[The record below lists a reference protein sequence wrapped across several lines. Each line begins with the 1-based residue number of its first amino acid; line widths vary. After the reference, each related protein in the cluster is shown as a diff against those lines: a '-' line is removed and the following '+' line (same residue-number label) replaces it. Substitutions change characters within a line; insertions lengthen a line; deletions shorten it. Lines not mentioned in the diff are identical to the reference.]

1 MLSFVLGHAFHGWHS
16 TIKPVKF
23 ILALTT
29 VHGYWDYFTN
39 SSYLGLYY
47 FSLAWVT
54 IFIGLT
60 VWAMQSFVRNQ
71 FAALW
76 PLKLLRSIGSFSAT
90 VLYIPLF
97 TLLMSG
103 FQCQDH
109 EENPFWMDAGYR
121 CYVGGHLAQAIVS
134 AILTITFFALC
145 SLFSLVFYESNSLSG
160 NIVAKSHGRV
170 DFLFL
175 CLKTVLVILVEI
187 FPSHIP
193 VGVLIALLIVGG
205 LVWSG
210 AILLGMPFFDHRWN
224 AWTLAQGVMFL
235 YASLCL
241 ILAEFY
247 HEHDAAV
254 TLYIGLPMAAILGVS
269 LANWRAGYI
278 LRTPALRLSSPYE
291 IELKARYLL
300 HQALWGHHTS
310 RHGTTNHSNEAT
322 PGTPLENT
330 KGHPSATL
338 NATGNGGYGEGAAV
352 TTIEDAEGSDDME
365 VRMQAARRMLSPA
378 LMNEIHALYRSA
390 ASRFRSSS
398 ILHVFFSRFYLFQ
411 GNRHMQMSHLLQAE
425 RRHPP
430 LDVAFLVFQARK
442 LAEDNTGSGGQMSAL
457 NRVTFEKYSADA
469 RKFVLRSAMRQ
480 LSFWTELLDTQP
492 DLSRLHTLSSEM
504 NDAISAAERCFIELF
519 AINPQSLS
527 IMRLYAAFNSY
538 VCCNP
543 DKAAV
548 LLQEAERIEDQKSKD
563 HRTESG
569 GTNLQIMAESTL
581 DIMADNTA
589 VFTIGGQ
596 PRNLGI
602 IITANAQ
609 TSKLFGYSRLQL
621 ERRNFFSLLPN
632 PLGLAMENMLRR
644 YVSTGEGK
652 IASTHVVFGQNK
664 SGSISPMLLCM
675 RETPADEGPPAFIA
689 LMREL
694 RTVDDHI
701 LMTADY
707 TITAASSA
715 SLEMLGIDA
724 SSLGG
729 MEVCIRD
736 FVLEWDAIVNDLRSN
751 RGATFCIDSTSAQA
765 NLASQNEGGTEEDI
779 AHAVFSTD
787 TLTSRNHTSDNND
800 LDGGTS
806 IRRNSGS
813 HSFIRASKRFVK
825 GTLQVVPVIGGDQF
839 LVLHMQKISDSD
851 TYAIAKAQKR
861 RRELL
866 QLTSPNNTT
875 ISPHDGTVNT
885 IPQMVPSENF
895 PTQQSFEQAQSVSRM
910 FKLLT
915 NREPTTANNSATPS
929 NYIPNPVVISPSPP
943 RNNLT
948 SPMTKANN
956 LTIRGPS
963 EVTSPVPVSL
973 PSAMKNSNTP
983 KVPKSVGMVGFAELP
998 GTVEDSAEPS
1008 PIAPTKS
1015 SPRFPVEKHP
1025 SKHID
1030 DVVHVKDS
1038 DSVEQLSDGGHG
1050 SDAESDKASFGERDE
1065 ELPSIDRE
1073 HELVHDHAHDTEP
1086 PVRAIVSPTGTTTSL
1101 SMSKSLIKPPSA
1113 TNNPLSPRK
1122 SFEDTPRSKGNTT
1135 GKEFGAARQETQSVS
1150 SGSSYGRRTLN
1161 RLRRV
1166 LADSGNSLLRGLYF
1180 LRIVGLLITVLSIA
1194 LAIAAATV
1202 MQDQFTRYRDNL
1214 IYTSLGAE
1222 RVIKMFSMVLITEDL
1237 HFAARGWRPITNVTE
1252 ASLRS
1257 YLYANAS
1264 DFSAIHREMY
1274 RSIQG
1279 EELEST
1285 YTIPNIVVTRYD
1297 TTDAGN
1303 TGAHQTVNLF
1313 QAGLGLSSTAAEISM
1328 LPLSNLTSE
1337 RSPPVG
1343 YMLVNGVSGGHSHER
1358 VHESLEAGYAM
1369 SLDTRSSVALNAIIV
1384 YAGMSALLAVIA
1396 AFVFV
1401 PILLSIESSKDAIV
1415 KRFVYLPQLVRLTL
1429 HKQAENRLRAL
1440 RRNYSE
1446 DDDDDDD
1453 DMADDE
1459 ENMLGNAGVDDDEDD
1474 VDWEQILSAA
1484 NNPAPKRKH
1493 KENVPPIPEVPV
1505 KDKKWYQVGSLFQS
1519 KKRSVPAYQK
1529 GTGSII
1535 GLFAKFLGPL
1545 IALFFFFTIIYIV
1558 SVDTLSR
1565 TLSISSAQ
1573 VASAN
1578 RAACL
1583 RETLMDVQRTV
1594 MITQD
1599 RAFLH
1604 EELMTTKD
1612 SFQCIAYHQEL
1623 LLFGTVDPNEDQ
1635 GEYPPY
1641 TPVMETG
1648 AQPLLDDAT
1657 NKALYDVQF
1666 SNACPFIVSETSSTS
1681 DMAGCEKFSNGIL
1694 KQGIQVA
1701 VTEYLRRART
1711 ILDRRQRALI
1721 LQGDPDGNGYVVD
1734 FKAYNYTADE
1744 CDGPCWSSST
1754 DTGENE
1760 PSPAPDLGVTGDID
1774 QTWNPLLHNATPYC
1788 IKDELNQPDITWM
1801 AQADALFL
1809 TPALLRIQHIYED
1822 IGIASVDNFL
1832 RFLNV
1837 FVTVFIVAFVLFM
1850 ISVFVP
1856 QIKATNNDIQKKRG
1870 MLLFLPP
1877 QVVINIKSLRQ
1888 LVDEILADDTT
1899 GGARAAAHTS
1909 RLASIKAS
1917 GGDPQDDN
1925 KPAISR
1931 RNITTE
1937 DGVQLVR
1944 SSSFLGIEKAKRVT
1958 GADIEV

>member
-632 PLGLAMENMLRR
+632 PLGLAMENMLRL

-652 IASTHVVFGQNK
+652 IASTIVVFGQNK

-787 TLTSRNHTSDNND
+787 TVHNHSSNSLGYSVDNVVTQQKQ
-800 LDGGTS
+800 LSSTGSKHS
-806 IRRNSGS
+806 INSP
-813 HSFIRASKRFVK
+813 SKSFVK

-839 LVLHMQKISDSD
+839 LILHMQKIPESDVF
-851 TYAIAKAQKR
+851 AIAKAQKR

-866 QLTSPNNTT
+866 QLASSSTALSTTEISTPALIRMDSYGNRSAEQSKSESSLSNMGSSSRSLLNNATNQLIADPGNIFSPKSETSNNRPFRVINNQLIVERPKTVHTPILKNSSNNT
-875 ISPHDGTVNT
+875 
-885 IPQMVPSENF
+885 
-895 PTQQSFEQAQSVSRM
+895 
-910 FKLLT
+910 
-915 NREPTTANNSATPS
+915 
-929 NYIPNPVVISPSPP
+929 P
-943 RNNLT
+943 R
-948 SPMTKANN
+948 
-956 LTIRGPS
+956 
-963 EVTSPVPVSL
+963 
-973 PSAMKNSNTP
+973 
-983 KVPKSVGMVGFAELP
+983 VPKSVGMVGFANLP
-998 GTVEDSAEPS
+998 GTVDDSAEPS
-1008 PIAPTKS
+1008 PVAPTKS

-1038 DSVEQLSDGGHG
+1038 DAVDHQASDGGHG
-1050 SDAESDKASFGERDE
+1050 SDAESDKASFGDHKE

-1073 HELVHDHAHDTEP
+1073 HELVHDHAHDTKS

-1113 TNNPLSPRK
+1113 THNPLSPRK
-1122 SFEDTPRSKGNTT
+1122 SSENIRAKLN
-1135 GKEFGAARQETQSVS
+1135 ARETRDEQREHQSVAT
-1150 SGSSYGRRTLN
+1150 GSSYGRRTLN

-1180 LRIVGLLITVLSIA
+1180 LRIVGLLITLLSIA
-1194 LAIAAATV
+1194 LAITTATV
-1202 MQDQFTRYRDNL
+1202 MEDKFTLYRNNL
-1214 IYTSLGAE
+1214 VYTSLGAE

-1666 SNACPFIVSETSSTS
+1666 SNACPFIVGETDSTS

-1721 LQGDPDGNGYVVD
+1721 LQGDPDGNGYIID

-1744 CDGPCWSSST
+1744 CDGPCWSSSMGT
-1754 DTGENE
+1754 VEDQ
-1760 PSPAPDLGVTGDID
+1760 PSPAPDLGITGDID

-1837 FVTVFIVAFVLFM
+1837 FVTVFIIAFVLFM

-1877 QVVINIKSLRQ
+1877 PIVMNVPSLRQ

-1899 GGARAAAHTS
+1899 GGAR
-1909 RLASIKAS
+1909 L
-1917 GGDPQDDN
+1917 
-1925 KPAISR
+1925 
-1931 RNITTE
+1931 RNMSANE
-1937 DGVQLVR
+1937 
-1944 SSSFLGIEKAKRVT
+1944 VT
-1958 GADIEV
+1958 GKV